1 LHLLLLAKAE
11 RVINRDRFDI
21 KFADDAQAQL
31 FSSSFAKYGASIRSS
46 IGGEPTGVED
56 TTALTSGTL
65 EPQVR

>member
-1 LHLLLLAKAE
+1 MHLLLLAKAE

-31 FSSSFAKYGASIRSS
+31 FSSSFAKYGPSIRSA
-46 IGGEPTGVED
+46 IDYGGAKDG
-56 TTALTSGTL
+56 TAPMSGTP